1 MLLKKLNAEKHAEKI
16 EKLKAKKQ
24 TALETAQNDIDKTK
38 KEKINQIKEKF
49 REKKQTTI
57 DEKDRALQ

>member
-16 EKLKAKKQ
+16 ENLKAKKQ

-49 REKKQTTI
+49 REKKQSTI